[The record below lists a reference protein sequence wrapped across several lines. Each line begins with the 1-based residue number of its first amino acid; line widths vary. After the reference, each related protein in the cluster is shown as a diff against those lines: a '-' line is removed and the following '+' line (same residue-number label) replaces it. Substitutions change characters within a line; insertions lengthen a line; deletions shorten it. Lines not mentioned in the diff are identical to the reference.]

1 MSYKKTI
8 VHQVKSSLVTFLMF
22 FSYLLILYLLA
33 LVLISSSFAKEA
45 DFLRV
50 GVIAD
55 VDFGI
60 WAQAGSISTQSLS
73 CIASASDDSP
83 NPRTRSAERK
93 NYQVKIENI
102 LDASTFFLYLDGDT
116 ANTGNRRVAI
126 SFSHRDILNGNSYES
141 LIQNS
146 FESHLHIGQYK
157 NCISNGDNSEIRIDI
172 SASELSGKVS
182 GSYNGSFRLTALGGA
197 SGTQSDSIVFNV
209 FLQIQGSAEVQISG
223 LDDLS
228 LGTHSGS
235 GNINAQESF
244 CIYSSA
250 FNGNYSIEISS
261 INQDSNGNFH
271 LDGAS
276 LGKIPYDLA
285 FIDSGIQGG
294 GTTVGNSSLTGIG
307 NTINQDCGGSN
318 NATLSLS
325 INETA
330 LQAAESGNYQDTLIL
345 LVQPQ

>member
-1 MSYKKTI
+1 
-8 VHQVKSSLVTFLMF
+8 MF
-22 FSYLLILYLLA
+22 FSYMLMLYLLA
-33 LVLISSSFAKEA
+33 LVLISSSFAREA
-45 DFLRV
+45 DFLQV

-83 NPRTRSAERK
+83 NPRASAERK

-102 LDASTFFLYLDGDT
+102 SDANTFYLYLDGDT
-116 ANTGNRRVAI
+116 ANTDNRRVAI
-126 SFSHRDILNGNSYES
+126 SFSHRDILDGNSYES

-146 FESHLHIGQYK
+146 FESHLHVGQYK
-157 NCISNGDNSEIRIDI
+157 NCVSNGNNSEIKIDI

-244 CIYSSA
+244 CIYSNA

-276 LGKIPYDLA
+276 LGKIPYNLA
-285 FIDSGIQGG
+285 FIDSGTQGG
-294 GTTVGNSSLTGIG
+294 GTTVDNSSLGGTGNQIS
-307 NTINQDCGGSN
+307 QDCGGSD

-325 INETA
+325 ITETD
-330 LQAAESGNYQDTLIL
+330 LQAAKSGNYQDTLML

>member
-1 MSYKKTI
+1 MSYSKTTAYK
-8 VHQVKSSLVTFLMF
+8 VKSALVTFIRFISYVLMF
-22 FSYLLILYLLA
+22 YLLA
-33 LVLISSSFAKEA
+33 LLVISSSNAKEA
-45 DFLRV
+45 DFLQVRA
-50 GVIAD
+50 IAD

-60 WAQAGSISTQSLS
+60 WVQAGSISTQSIS

-83 NPRTRSAERK
+83 NPRSSAARK

-102 LDASTFFLYLDGDT
+102 TDANNYYLYLDGDT
-116 ANTGNRRVAI
+116 ANTDNRRVAI

-157 NCISNGDNSEIRIDI
+157 NCVSNGDNSEIRIDI

-197 SGTQSDSIVFNV
+197 SGTQSDNIVFNV

-223 LDDLS
+223 LDDLF
-228 LGTHSGS
+228 LGAHSGS

-250 FNGNYSIEISS
+250 FNGNYSLEISS
-261 INQDSNGNFH
+261 TNQDSNGNFY

-276 LGKIPYDLA
+276 LGKIPYGLA

-294 GTTVGNSSLTGIG
+294 GTTVGNSSLTGSG
-307 NTINQDCGGSN
+307 NTISQDCGGSN